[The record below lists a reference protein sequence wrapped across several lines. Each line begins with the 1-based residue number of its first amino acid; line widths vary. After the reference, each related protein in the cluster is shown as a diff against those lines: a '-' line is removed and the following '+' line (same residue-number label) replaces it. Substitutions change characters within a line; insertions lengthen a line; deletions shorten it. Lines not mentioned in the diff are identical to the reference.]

1 MRKGFDTLFC
11 EKIKAKSQT
20 TATWDSNSYKP
31 KKEFGSKFLK
41 NKLKE
46 IQDEKNRVN

>member
-1 MRKGFDTLFC
+1 MKKGFDTLFC
-11 EKIKAKSQT
+11 EKIKQQSQT

-31 KKEFGSKFLK
+31 KKEFGEKFLK

-46 IQDEKNRVN
+46 IQNEKSRVN

>member
-1 MRKGFDTLFC
+1 MKKGFDTLFC
-11 EKIKAKSQT
+11 EKIKEKSQIT
-20 TATWDSNSYKP
+20 DSWDGNSYKP

-46 IQDEKNRVN
+46 IQNEKSRVN

>member
-1 MRKGFDTLFC
+1 MKKGFGTLFC
-11 EKIKAKSQT
+11 EKIKQQSQSN
-20 TATWDSNSYKP
+20 ASWDSNIYKP

-46 IQDEKNRVN
+46 IQNEKSRVN

>member
-1 MRKGFDTLFC
+1 MKKGFDALFC
-11 EKIKAKSQT
+11 EKIKQQSQSNV
-20 TATWDSNSYKP
+20 TWDANIYKP

-46 IQDEKNRVN
+46 IQNEKSRVN

>member
-1 MRKGFDTLFC
+1 MKKGFDILFC
-11 EKIKAKSQT
+11 EKIKEKSQT

-46 IQDEKNRVN
+46 IQNEKSRVN

>member
-1 MRKGFDTLFC
+1 MKKGFDTLFC
-11 EKIKAKSQT
+11 DKIKKQSQT

-46 IQDEKNRVN
+46 IQNEKNSVN